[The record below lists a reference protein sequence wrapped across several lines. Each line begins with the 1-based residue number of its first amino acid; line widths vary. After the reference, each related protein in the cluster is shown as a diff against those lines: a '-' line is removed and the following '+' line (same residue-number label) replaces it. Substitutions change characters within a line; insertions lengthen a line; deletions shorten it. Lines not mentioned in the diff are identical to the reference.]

1 MILFCLPY
9 AGGSESIYYR
19 WKKYTNPN
27 IQIEPIRL
35 KGRGSRFGEDFY
47 ENLEEAVN
55 DIFMNIKNKII
66 DNEYAIF
73 GYSMGSLLAYE
84 LYYKIL
90 NENYRIPKHI
100 FFSAYKAPDV
110 CEKSSSIYKLQDD
123 EFIKIIIK
131 LGGTPIEVIENK
143 ELLNLAIPILRSDFR
158 ILENYVYKKKKE
170 KINCGISILYGKND
184 NINLTDLLA
193 WKKFT
198 NKEFK
203 MYNFEDGHFFINN
216 NVEKI
221 IDIVNR
227 TLF

>member
-1 MILFCLPY
+1 M
-9 AGGSESIYYR
+9 
-19 WKKYTNPN
+19 
-27 IQIEPIRL
+27 
-35 KGRGSRFGEDFY
+35 
-47 ENLEEAVN
+47 
-55 DIFMNIKNKII
+55 
-66 DNEYAIF
+66 
-73 GYSMGSLLAYE
+73 
-84 LYYKIL
+84 
-90 NENYRIPKHI
+90 
-100 FFSAYKAPDV
+100 
-110 CEKSSSIYKLQDD
+110 
-123 EFIKIIIK
+123 
-131 LGGTPIEVIENK
+131 
-143 ELLNLAIPILRSDFR
+143 
-158 ILENYVYKKKKE
+158 ENYVYKKKKE